1 VEADFM
7 TQNSALTTL
16 KDLAEKEVEDA
27 ALKLGEMRRGC
38 QQAEEQLKML
48 IDYQH
53 EYRSSLNNDMS
64 QGIDNQRWQ
73 NYQQFIQTLEKA
85 IEQHRHQLTQWTQKV
100 DVALG
105 CWREKKQRLQ
115 AWQTLQDRQSAAAL
129 LAENRLD
136 QKKMDE
142 FAQRASLRKTE

>member
-1 VEADFM
+1 MA
-7 TQNSALTTL
+7 QHGALATL
-16 KDLAEKEVEDA
+16 KDLAEKEVDDA
-27 ALKLGEMRRGC
+27 AVLLGEMRRGC

-53 EYRSSLNNDMS
+53 EYRNNLSNDMG
-64 QGIDNQRWQ
+64 QGITSNRWI

-85 IEQHRHQLTQWTQKV
+85 IEQHRQQLNQWTQKV
-100 DVALG
+100 DQALNS
-105 CWREKKQRLQ
+105 WRDKKQRLQ
-115 AWQTLQDRQSAAAL
+115 AWQTLQDRQTSAAL

-142 FAQRASLRKTE
+142 FAQRAAMRKPE

>member
-1 VEADFM
+1 MA
-7 TQNSALTTL
+7 QHGALATL
-16 KDLAEKEVEDA
+16 KDLAEKEVDDA
-27 ALKLGEMRRGC
+27 AVLLGEMRRGC

-53 EYRSSLNNDMS
+53 EYRNNLNNDMG
-64 QGIDNQRWQ
+64 QGITSNRWI

-85 IEQHRHQLTQWTQKV
+85 IEQHRHQLNQWTQKV
-100 DVALG
+100 DQALNS
-105 CWREKKQRLQ
+105 WRDKKQRLQ
-115 AWQTLQDRQSAAAL
+115 AWQTLQDRQTSAAL

-142 FAQRASLRKTE
+142 FAQRAAMRKPE

>member
-1 VEADFM
+1 MA
-7 TQNSALTTL
+7 QHGALATL
-16 KDLAEKEVEDA
+16 KDLAEKEVDTA
-27 ALKLGEMRRGC
+27 AQQLGAMRRGH

-53 EYRSSLNNDMS
+53 EYRTNLNSDMT
-64 QGIDNQRWQ
+64 QGIGSQRWI

-85 IEQHRHQLTQWTQKV
+85 IDQHRHQLDQWHNKV
-100 DVALG
+100 DKALNF
-105 CWREKKQRLQ
+105 WREKKQRLQ
-115 AWQTLQDRQSAAAL
+115 AWQTLQDRQLTAAA

-142 FAQRASLRKTE
+142 FAQRASMRKPE

>member
-1 VEADFM
+1 MA
-7 TQNSALTTL
+7 QHGALATL
-16 KDLAEKEVEDA
+16 KDLAEKEVDTA
-27 ALKLGEMRRGC
+27 AQQLGAMRRGH

-53 EYRSSLNNDMS
+53 EYRSNLNSDMT
-64 QGIDNQRWQ
+64 QGIGSQRWI

-85 IEQHRHQLTQWTQKV
+85 IDQHRHQLDQWNNKV
-100 DVALG
+100 DKALNF
-105 CWREKKQRLQ
+105 WREKKQRLQ
-115 AWQTLQDRQSAAAL
+115 AWQTLQDRQLTAAA

-142 FAQRASLRKTE
+142 FAQRASMRKPE

>member
-1 VEADFM
+1 M
-7 TQNSALTTL
+7 TQHSALTTL
-16 KDLAEKEVEDA
+16 KDLAEKEVDDA
-27 ALKLGEMRRGC
+27 ALRLGEMRRGC

-85 IEQHRHQLTQWTQKV
+85 IEQHRQQLSQWTQKV
-100 DVALG
+100 ENALG
-105 CWREKKQRLQ
+105 FWREKKQRLQ

-142 FAQRASLRKTE
+142 FAQRATLRKIE

>member
-1 VEADFM
+1 MA
-7 TQNSALTTL
+7 QNSALTTL
-16 KDLAEKEVEDA
+16 KDLAEKEVDSA
-27 ALKLGEMRRGC
+27 AQQLGAMRRGY

-53 EYRSSLNNDMS
+53 EYRANLNNDMT
-64 QGIDNQRWQ
+64 QGIGSQRWI

-85 IEQHRHQLTQWTQKV
+85 IDQHRQQLDQWNQKV
-100 DVALG
+100 DTALNF
-105 CWREKKQRLQ
+105 WREKKQRLQ
-115 AWQTLQDRQSAAAL
+115 AWQTLQDRQVAAAT

-142 FAQRASLRKTE
+142 FAQRASMRKPE